1 MNIGTVQNIGITNT
15 DKINEVNRTLDKG
28 KVNFSELL
36 EEALSSVNTDQL
48 NSQAMGE
55 AFLLGEIDSV
65 HDVSIAGM
73 KADLSL
79 NLAVEVTNKLLAA
92 YSEIMRLQ
100 L

>member
-1 MNIGTVQNIGITNT
+1 MSIGSIQNIGLVNT
-15 DKINEVNRTLDKG
+15 EKINEVNRTLDKG

-36 EEALSSVNTDQL
+36 EEALASVNTDQL
-48 NSQAMGE
+48 NSQAMSE

>member
-1 MNIGTVQNIGITNT
+1 MIVNGIQNIGSLNL
-15 DKINEVNRTLDKG
+15 DKIKEVNQTLDSG
-28 KVNFSELL
+28 QVNFSELL
-36 EEALSSVNTDQL
+36 ADALNSVNADQ
-48 NSQAMGE
+48 NYSTEIGN